1 MIRIFKLISTSV
13 LLAALFAMLTGCA
26 GRDRQPVY
34 TESEELDPIE
44 APPGLSQPQQRTTF
58 EVPGY
63 FLPELAAARGTER
76 PPRVQPSAEAERS
89 RSHIRF
95 GSTGLFLTVQD
106 EPDSV
111 WRRLGFTLNRNG
123 MSVQEIDDSELRY
136 HFRFSHDPIEIERTG
151 LARMAFWRSRE
162 VNDFSG
168 VYRIK
173 VRDGG
178 DDTAEVILL
187 DADGEILEIE
197 RAEFVLARLRD
208 RLG

>member
-1 MIRIFKLISTSV
+1 MIRIFNLISTSL
-13 LLAALFAMLTGCA
+13 LLAAVFAMLAGCA
-26 GRDRQPVY
+26 GRDRQPIY
-34 TESEELDPIE
+34 TDSEELDPIE
-44 APPGLSQPQQRTTF
+44 APSGLSQPQARSTF

-63 FLPELAAARGTER
+63 FLPELAAQGTDR
-76 PPRVQPSAEAERS
+76 PPRVQPSAEAEQS

-95 GSTGLFLTVQD
+95 GATGLFLEVQD

-123 MSVQEIDDSELRY
+123 MRVEEQDDSQQRY

-151 LARMAFWRSRE
+151 LSRLAFWRSRE
-162 VNDFSG
+162 VNDYSG
-168 VYRIK
+168 TYRIK
-173 VRDGG
+173 VREGG
-178 DDTAEVILL
+178 DETAEVILL
-187 DADGEILEIE
+187 DAEGEILEME

>member
-1 MIRIFKLISTSV
+1 MIRIFKLISTSFLV
-13 LLAALFAMLTGCA
+13 ATLMAMLFGCA
-26 GRDRQPVY
+26 GRDRQPIY
-34 TESEELDPIE
+34 AESEEIDPIE
-44 APPGLSQPQQRTTF
+44 APPGMSAPQARTTY

-63 FLPELAAARGTER
+63 FLPELAGQGTDR

-95 GSTGLFLTVQD
+95 GSSGLFLEVQD
-106 EPDSV
+106 DPDSV

-123 MSVQEIDDSELRY
+123 MKVQEIDDSELRY
-136 HFRFSHDPIEIERTG
+136 HFRVSHDPIELDRRG
-151 LARMAFWRSRE
+151 LSRLAFWRGRE
-162 VNDFSG
+162 VQDYSG

-173 VRDGG
+173 VREGN
-178 DDTAEVILL
+178 DDRAEVILL
-187 DADGEILEIE
+187 DADGEILEMD